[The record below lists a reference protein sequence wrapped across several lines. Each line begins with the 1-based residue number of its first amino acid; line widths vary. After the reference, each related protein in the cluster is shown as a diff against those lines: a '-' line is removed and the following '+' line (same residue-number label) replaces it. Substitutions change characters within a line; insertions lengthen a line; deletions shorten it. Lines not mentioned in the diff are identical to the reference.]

1 MLWHERNTLIF
12 KINRSYAYNRILVLI
27 ELSTCK
33 AIAKTV
39 CQFIVQRNT
48 TECCLQA
55 TRMTTTSIRH
65 HTSETIVTSHHR
77 ELLITNLH
85 IISGEVKVKLV
96 VQEIKMRSHL
106 IVPARFWLI
115 LNRLCN
121 TLIVSLIVCNIHI
134 STCLISCL

>member
-1 MLWHERNTLIF
+1 MLWYERNTLIL
-12 KINRSYAYNRILVLI
+12 IISHTYSSNRVLI
-27 ELSTCK
+27 LIKLSTCK

-48 TECCLQA
+48 AKCCLQA

-65 HTSETIVTSHHR
+65 HTPETIVTSHHR

-85 IISGEVKVKLV
+85 IISSEVKMKLV
-96 VQEIKMRSHL
+96 VQEIKMCSHL

-115 LNRLCN
+115 FNRLCN
-121 TLIVSLIVCNIHI
+121 TLIVSLIMCNIHI